1 MNNRPTTL
9 HLPAHLPFPITI
21 SSLLAKPQDPI
32 RKHDGLLVY
41 KFYAL
46 ETEEQDDDAEA
57 PKQVTKEIFEQFDSP
72 WEGIFNEWLVKEGT
86 VVASARSA
94 IPACCNCC
102 ETSAH
107 VVCLVNRFS
116 RSSNLVSMKSRSWTS
131 APYVEQTCQCTCSL
145 DCADSRHRKDYTGD
159 FSTQP
164 NISMS
169 HDNFDVKV
177 TYDVNSLRSR
187 RLLTPCRKPL
197 A

>member
-21 SSLLAKPQDPI
+21 SSLLARPQDPI

-41 KFYAL
+41 KFNAL
-46 ETEEQDDDAEA
+46 EAEEQDDDSEA
-57 PKQVTKEIFEQFDSP
+57 PTQVTKEIFEQFDSP
-72 WEGIFNEWLVKEGT
+72 WEGIFNEWLVNEGT
-86 VVASARSA
+86 VVASARYP
-94 IPACCNCC
+94 IPACCNCR
-102 ETSAH
+102 ERSAD
-107 VVCLVNRFS
+107 VVCAVNPSS
-116 RSSNLVSMKSRSWTS
+116 RSSSPVCMKSRSRTS
-131 APYVEQTCQCTCSL
+131 VPYVEQTCQCTCSL